1 MYWAASLAEITKS
14 PNKLACQDK
23 RAFPEDDMFNIYLLD
38 EIAAERND
46 DGMKLFSLNYIK

>member
-1 MYWAASLAEITKS
+1 MYWAASLDKITKS

-23 RAFPEDDMFNIYLLD
+23 GAFPEDDMFNIYLLD
-38 EIAAERND
+38 AIATEQND